1 MKCLVWMDVCVCV
14 CVSSEVCVTVIAL
27 YEGTT
32 TVSPRWATCD
42 PDTTQRLLK
51 ADLWLWRCEQVYFFF
66 LPALAHQLWPFLESI
81 QTQNKSV
88 AFLSERRTHFLI
100 KGLAWTVRRVQEC
113 AQCLSPYTLTPTA
126 PHLCRYD
133 RSLCRGA
140 KVKPRSDC
148 SDFVDHSKDA
158 TLGARAQPL
167 AHTEPDYNLC
177 IGNTVC
183 AVPTCSKSTLDGTK

>member
-1 MKCLVWMDVCVCV
+1 MRYCNCSLSRHNHSVSQTSHMWPRYHTEVTESWFMAVNVW
-14 CVSSEVCVTVIAL
+14 T
-27 YEGTT
+27 G
-32 TVSPRWATCD
+32 
-42 PDTTQRLLK
+42 
-51 ADLWLWRCEQVYFFF
+51 
-66 LPALAHQLWPFLESI
+66 LAHQLWPFLESI

-88 AFLSERRTHFLI
+88 AFLSERQTHFLI
-100 KGLAWTVRRVQEC
+100 KGSAWTVRRVQER
-113 AQCLSPYTLTPTA
+113 AQCLSPYTPTPAA

-148 SDFVDHSKDA
+148 CDFVDHSKDA
-158 TLGARAQPL
+158 TLGAR

-183 AVPTCSKSTLDGTK
+183 AVPTCAKSTLDGTE